1 MRIIK
6 VEKICVLGAG
16 SWGTTLANILAEKG
30 YDINL
35 WIIEEEVYQAIQKT
49 RENSVFLP
57 GVKLAQNITPTNSI
71 KEAVKDRVVVV
82 CVVPSHGVRDI
93 FQKAA
98 PFLPKDALVVS
109 ASKGLELETLLTV
122 SQVLKQTL
130 PKTFH
135 KNLSVLSGPTFAK
148 EVSQKLPTAICVASG
163 KKAVAEKVQQI
174 FNTNYFRVYTNDD
187 MIGVEIGGALKN
199 VIAIAAGISDGLA
212 LGMNAR
218 AALITRGLAEISKLG
233 VSMGAD
239 SATFAGLSGL
249 GDLVLTCTGEL
260 SRNRSVG
267 MLLGK
272 GQKLPDILSE
282 MRMVAEGIKT
292 SEAAF
297 DLAQENNIEMPIT
310 EQVYRVLYENKSPKD
325 AVMELMTRRLK
336 EEIGRA

>member
-1 MRIIK
+1 M
-6 VEKICVLGAG
+6 EKICVLGAG
-16 SWGTTLANILAEKG
+16 SWGTTLANTLAEKG

-35 WIIEEEVYQAIQKT
+35 WIREEEVYQAIQKT
-49 RENSVFLP
+49 RENTVFLP

-71 KEAVKDRVVVV
+71 KEAVKDRIVVV

-98 PFLPKDALVVS
+98 SFLPKDALVVS

-267 MLLGK
+267 MMIGK
-272 GQKLPDILSE
+272 GRKLPDILSE
-282 MRMVAEGIKT
+282 MKMVAEGVKT
-292 SEAAF
+292 AQAAYE
-297 DLAQENNIEMPIT
+297 LAKKHNSEMPIT
-310 EQVYRVLYENKSPKD
+310 EQIYRVLYEDKSPKD
-325 AVMELMTRRLK
+325 AVMDLMTRRVK
-336 EEIGRA
+336 EE